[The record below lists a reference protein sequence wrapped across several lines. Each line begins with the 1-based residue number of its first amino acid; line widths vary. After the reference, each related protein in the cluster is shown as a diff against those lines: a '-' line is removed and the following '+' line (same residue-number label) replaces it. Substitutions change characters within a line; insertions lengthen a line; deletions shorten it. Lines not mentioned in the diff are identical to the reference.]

1 MKKIL
6 FPIFAIVALL
16 SSCEED
22 LPLYSDQQAY
32 LNFDIQYR
40 EDTLVNY
47 SFAFSGGKQKDT
59 VWIKLKT
66 MGYLSDKPRQFK
78 LKQIPFVK
86 NNAEPGKHYVALNSK
101 EIEPYL
107 VVPANAVSV
116 DVPIILLRDPSLDD
130 AIYNLRIVVEPNGTF
145 MPGYQEQNFI
155 QVTITNK
162 LNRPSNWSGFMNHY
176 FGKWGPVKHQFMM
189 DVTGKKWDA
198 QFLQTL
204 FADQVYT
211 RYLQSKLKR
220 ALEKLN
226 NERKAEG
233 KPMLKEADGTLVTIG
248 K

>member
-78 LKQIPFVK
+78 LKQVPFVK

-101 EIEPYL
+101 EI
-107 VVPANAVSV
+107 
-116 DVPIILLRDPSLDD
+116 
-130 AIYNLRIVVEPNGTF
+130 EPNGTF

-162 LNRPSNWSGFMNHY
+162 LNRPSYWSGFMNHY